1 MGETVAYKGF
11 VNEVR
16 TYPRLSE
23 EAAGIACHRLCFFRQ
38 DLTGYNKFKVPESHV
53 LQCPRGA
60 DISGLSRINEHKGD
74 TVLPKFHR
82 SFSFPW
88 VHGYILLKK
97 LTPIKN

>member
-38 DLTGYNKFKVPESHV
+38 DLTGSNKFKVPFSARAAPIFPDSPGSMSTKE
-53 LQCPRGA
+53 
-60 DISGLSRINEHKGD
+60 I
-74 TVLPKFHR
+74 R
-82 SFSFPW
+82 SFQNFTGLFPFR
-88 VHGYILLKK
+88 GCMGIFY
-97 LTPIKN
+97 